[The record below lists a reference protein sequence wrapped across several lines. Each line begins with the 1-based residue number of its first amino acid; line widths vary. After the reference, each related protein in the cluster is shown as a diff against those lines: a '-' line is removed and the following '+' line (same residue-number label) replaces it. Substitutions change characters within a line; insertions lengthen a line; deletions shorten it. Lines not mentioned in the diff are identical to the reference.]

1 MTPKDAFIFKES
13 IGGKESIYFDVYGT
27 PFAKQRPRASR
38 IGGFIRV
45 YTPKETKNYEEKVL
59 KAYRKMYGTK
69 QMDGALTVE
78 VEGFFEPSK
87 SIAKKQ
93 QELMLQNKIPHTK
106 KPDCDNMAK
115 VCLDALNGVAY
126 HDDAEITNL
135 NISKKFAET
144 AKVRITIIKNE

>member
-1 MTPKDAFIFKES
+1 MTPKDAFIFKEL

-27 PFAKQRPRASR
+27 PFAKQRPKASR

-45 YTPKETKNYEEKVL
+45 YTPKETKNYEEKVA
-59 KAYRKMYGTK
+59 KEYKKMYGNK
-69 QMDGALTVE
+69 QLEGALTVE

-87 SIAKKQ
+87 SNTKKQ
-93 QELMLQNKIPHTK
+93 QELMLKNKIPHTK

-126 HDDAEITNL
+126 HDDAAITRL
-135 NISKKFAET
+135 NVSKKFAEK
-144 AKVRITIIKNE
+144 AKVRITIIKND